1 MDNVRENIKA
11 QGMDIRKAKDK
22 ARVRSTWRLLV
33 RPSLIVGERLT
44 EEKAGKLDTHAD
56 TTRWREIEK
65 DRERGRHTHTG
76 TDSLI
81 DRQTSDE
88 RRCSLVKSITMTMVL
103 FIMLMLMLV
112 MV

>member
-65 DRERGRHTHTG
+65 DRQTHVQTEREADTHIQG
-76 TDSLI
+76 QI
-81 DRQTSDE
+81 
-88 RRCSLVKSITMTMVL
+88 V
-103 FIMLMLMLV
+103 
-112 MV
+112 